1 MAAPKS
7 ILTLSLGTQTIG
19 LAEFKIGQNGAVV
32 LSSYQTREL
41 LADPGADSTRIAQAN
56 LLLKELVQ
64 SLKLRGTRINYAVSS
79 QSVFTRFV
87 KLPSVGEEQVDQI
100 VTFEA
105 QQNVPYPIN
114 EVVWDYQLVDSG
126 DPAQVEVVI
135 VAVKADL
142 LDDINDAV
150 ESSGLKTTIVD
161 VAPMAVYNAFR
172 YNYSDIGG
180 CSLIIDIGSRST
192 NLIFIE
198 PHKVF
203 SRSIPNGGSAITQ
216 AIAKDF
222 GEPFGVA
229 EERKKRDGFVSL
241 GGAYAEPEDPDVAR
255 VSKMIRNTMTRLH
268 AEIARSISFY
278 RSQQGGTQPERIF
291 LCGGSATLPYM
302 REFFTEKLQLP
313 VEFFNPLRNVAVTG
327 GISAEEISRSAHRL
341 GELVGLALR
350 GTSECPMEMNLRPK
364 KVVRRHELAKRRP
377 YIILAGVAVLALIAG
392 WWQYLDH
399 ATTVITEAAE
409 KVSQQ
414 SVPLQNLEKKMKA
427 ASDAIKAEQ
436 ETVAPLLT
444 AVDDRSYWVRV
455 IDDINVRLPKEYVWV
470 TSFAPV
476 AAERKGGP
484 GNTLAPGPKPP
495 GPAKPNQPG
504 GGPGGPGGQRT
515 AAGATILLLKGLY
528 LWNPRQAAVVD
539 DFLAKLKASDLYD
552 VDEKDMKRSVPNES
566 EWAYEFEIPLV
577 LKNPIKLSPTDLGTS
592 EK

>member
-1 MAAPKS
+1 MAAPTR

-19 LAEFKIGQNGAVV
+19 LAEFNVGQNGVVV

-41 LADPGADSTRIAQAN
+41 LADPAADSTRIAQAN

-64 SLKLRGTRINYAVSS
+64 SLKLRGSKISYAVSS

-268 AEIARSISFY
+268 AEIARSIQFY
-278 RSQQGGTQPERIF
+278 RAQQAGTQPERVF
-291 LCGGSATLPYM
+291 LCGGSTTLPYM

-377 YIILAGVAVLALIAG
+377 FIILAGVAVLALMAG
-392 WWQYLDH
+392 WWQYFDH
-399 ATTVITEAAE
+399 ATGLITEAAE
-409 KVSQQ
+409 KVSQM
-414 SVPLQNLEKKMKA
+414 SVPLKNLEGKMDKA
-427 ASDAIKAEQ
+427 RADIKAQ
-436 ETVAPLLT
+436 QDTVAPLLT

-455 IDDINVRLPKEYVWV
+455 IDDINVRLPKQYVWIV
-470 TSFAPV
+470 SFAPV
-476 AAERKGGP
+476 SAEKKTGA
-484 GNTLAPGPKPP
+484 GNMAPQGQRPP
-495 GPAKPNQPG
+495 GPPGPPKPG
-504 GGPGGPGGQRT
+504 GQGGPGGQR
-515 AAGATILLLKGLY
+515 AAGGVILMLKGLY
-528 LWNPRQAAVVD
+528 LWNPRQAQVVD
-539 DFLAKLKASDLYD
+539 DFVAKLKTSELYE
-552 VDEKDMKRSVPNES
+552 VDERNQTRHAPNEA
-566 EWAYEFEIPLV
+566 EWAYEFQIPLI
-577 LKNPIKLSPTDLGTS
+577 LKNPIKLSPAELATS
-592 EK
+592 DK